1 MADGPN
7 TVGSTSLNAVIKD
20 LHGTIVNTI
29 PAHSKLQ
36 ELIPLEVKNGRK
48 YLVPVW
54 LTGEHGVTYSK
65 PDNGAF
71 TLEDSVAAISQEA
84 QVEPYQIAEKATMSY
99 EAAFRTEGGGQKAH
113 IDGVAAVMKNV
124 TDSLRKRVEID
135 LLYGQVG
142 IGTTEASSS
151 STSVVVNEASYS
163 AGIWAGMKGAKI
175 QLINSD
181 LAADEDTNET
191 ISTVNLGT
199 RTLVVGNAQTLDAG
213 DLVFFK
219 GAVTAGGTPVHHSMP
234 GLQKIATNT
243 GTLFNIDAAT
253 YELWKGTE
261 VSSVGSPTMARVLN
275 AVSYAVQRGCME
287 DLVYICSPKQFEKL
301 NTDLAALRR
310 LDNSYRHSKVESGAE
325 SLCFYSQ
332 NGKLEIIPHLFC
344 KDGDGFV
351 MPVKRMK
358 RLGAT
363 DITFKRPSSNGQ
375 EQMVLESA
383 AAAGFELRAYTSQS
397 LFCEKPAW
405 LVKLSGITYDS

>member
-1 MADGPN
+1 MADSPN
-7 TVGSTSLNAVIKD
+7 TVGSTSLNAIIKD
-20 LHGTIVNTI
+20 LHGAIVNTNYS
-29 PAHSKLQ
+29 HSKLQ
-36 ELIPLEVKNGRK
+36 ELIPFEVKNGRK

-71 TLEDSVAAISQEA
+71 TLEESVAAIAQEA

-99 EAAFRTEGGGQKAH
+99 EAAFRTDGGGQKAA
-113 IDGVAAVMKNV
+113 IDGVTAVMKNV
-124 TDSLRKRVEID
+124 TEQLRKRVEID

-142 IGTTEASSS
+142 IGTTEASSA
-151 STSVVVNEASYS
+151 STSVVIESGSYA
-163 AGIWAGMKGAKI
+163 AGIWAGMKGAKLAI
-175 QLINSD
+175 LNSD
-181 LAADEDTNET
+181 LAAAEDTDET

-213 DLVFFK
+213 DVVFFK
-219 GAVTAGGTPVHHSMP
+219 GAVTAGSPAVHNSMP
-234 GLQKIATNT
+234 GIQKIATNT
-243 GTLFNIDAAT
+243 GSLFNIDAAT

-261 VSSVGSPTMARVLN
+261 VTSVGTPTMAKILN

-287 DLVYICSPKQFEKL
+287 DLVYVCSPKQFEVL

-310 LDNSYRHSKVESGAE
+310 LDASYRHSKVESGAE

-351 MPVKRMK
+351 IPIKRMK
-358 RLGAT
+358 RMGST
-363 DITFKRPSSNGQ
+363 DITFRRPSANGA
-375 EQMVLESA
+375 EQMVLESS
-383 AAAGFELRAYTSQS
+383 AAAGFELRAYTAQS
-397 LFCEKPAW
+397 IFCERPAF
-405 LVKLSGITYDS
+405 LVKLSGITY